1 MNKIFDFLTSFIT
14 ITGNS
19 DVDKVLLAVI
29 GFVSFSVAFGIVGKI
44 FDFIGIYDA
53 DIMSGVHWTI
63 RLIIFFVLSFV
74 CIKITQFINW
84 LCSFQ
89 WWVYL
94 IALVVFI
101 ILIIGIHFLK
111 YFINKKRFKN
121 KKDTSVTTNESISIK
136 VEEPVVESTIANQ
149 IASVQS
155 STLKP
160 DRDHCPR
167 CGGKLVR
174 RFGQYG
180 YFYGCENYSK
190 IKCKYTRTF
199 K

>member
-1 MNKIFDFLTSFIT
+1 MDKIFDFLTGFIT

-19 DVDKVLLAVI
+19 DVDKVLLGII
-29 GFVSFSVAFGIVGKI
+29 GLVSFLVAFGIVGKI
-44 FDFIGIYDA
+44 FDLIGIYDA

-63 RLIIFFVLSFV
+63 RLIVFFILSYV
-74 CIKITQFINW
+74 CIKISQFINW

-89 WWVYL
+89 WWVYV

-121 KKDTSVTTNESISIK
+121 KEIPSVNTNESISLK
-136 VEEPVVESTIANQ
+136 VEEPVVESAIVNQ
-149 IASVQS
+149 TSSVQS
-155 STLKP
+155 STLKH

-190 IKCKYTRTF
+190 INCKYTRTF